1 MRIINTGLLIA
12 LSSIIVSADIP
23 KIDSSNWKSD
33 PSKHGMTAKEFIQA
47 ESRAF
52 LGDFID
58 RNGINKWFHFT
69 NLANKD
75 DKWVVS
81 PNNDTIYSIVTV
93 NASKGF
99 KLVVPKVEKNRFV
112 SIHIVDENHM
122 SPFYLYGGGEY
133 TFTADQFE
141 SDFVAVGIRM
151 GTDGTAADVKHIVE
165 NLQPKYLIVGAE
177 DNANIIRPDLKKMV
191 KVRTAMISEY
201 DKLDNTFGAMVEHTS
216 KVTDWEKF
224 TYVTAGAWGLSPD
237 HTAMYAPYT
246 LEGVKGNKCYTAIYP
261 AVPVDAFFSIT
272 VYGQDKFLMADHDNI
287 VSSNQK
293 AIVNKDGSFTV
304 IYGDMD
310 CKVEGK
316 NFLYTP
322 EDNWSFLMRAYKPDV
337 EAFKKYK
344 LPEIQPLATVKPTA
358 VTMKNYVVAESDWY
372 FDGVQKKVGVN
383 VWMHDDPVSKD
394 NQQVI
399 RSNRDVVY
407 SIAIVDVSKGA
418 TFTVPKSNEFQ
429 AIHIIDEAHLF
440 HQVVLSGES
449 LHVTAND
456 IEGEYV
462 YLLARTRDN
471 GDFADTKARQ
481 KALHFEAKA
490 NRPYKA
496 KGFNADEVIA
506 FREELVRQV
515 NSGEQPIAGH
525 DAFGKTMADVD
536 PHNYLYAAAYGW
548 AGLPMT
554 TAQYVPLQ
562 ITSDECQTWTVEK
575 PGLDWKNNGYMSAT
589 FYGAD
594 GWIKVDDFYIPHTEM
609 KDNGDTFSF
618 TTNCKKGAGNA
629 TVEKG
634 GNLLIRMYLPID
646 AWDVKKTADS
656 MYKVKGVSTK

>member
-1 MRIINTGLLIA
+1 M
-12 LSSIIVSADIP
+12 SIIATFAFA
-23 KIDSSNWKSD
+23 
-33 PSKHGMTAKEFIQA
+33 TA
-47 ESRAF
+47 
-52 LGDFID
+52 
-58 RNGINKWFHFT
+58 
-69 NLANKD
+69 
-75 DKWVVS
+75 
-81 PNNDTIYSIVTV
+81 
-93 NASKGF
+93 
-99 KLVVPKVEKNRFV
+99 
-112 SIHIVDENHM
+112 
-122 SPFYLYGGGEY
+122 
-133 TFTADQFE
+133 
-141 SDFVAVGIRM
+141 
-151 GTDGTAADVKHIVE
+151 
-165 NLQPKYLIVGAE
+165 
-177 DNANIIRPDLKKMV
+177 
-191 KVRTAMISEY
+191 
-201 DKLDNTFGAMVEHTS
+201 
-216 KVTDWEKF
+216 
-224 TYVTAGAWGLSPD
+224 
-237 HTAMYAPYT
+237 
-246 LEGVKGNKCYTAIYP
+246 
-261 AVPVDAFFSIT
+261 
-272 VYGQDKFLMADHDNI
+272 
-287 VSSNQK
+287 
-293 AIVNKDGSFTV
+293 
-304 IYGDMD
+304 
-310 CKVEGK
+310 
-316 NFLYTP
+316 
-322 EDNWSFLMRAYKPDV
+322 
-337 EAFKKYK
+337 
-344 LPEIQPLATVKPTA
+344 TA
-358 VTMKNYVVAESDWY
+358 VTMENYVVAESDWY
-372 FDGVQKKVGVN
+372 FDGVQKKVGTN

-440 HQVVLSGES
+440 HQVVLGGES

-471 GDFADTKARQ
+471 GDFSDTKARQ

-496 KGFNADEVIA
+496 KGFNANDVVA

-548 AGLPMT
+548 GGLPMT
-554 TAQYVPLQ
+554 TAQYVALQ
-562 ITSDECQTWTVEK
+562 VTSDECQTWTVDK

-634 GNLLIRMYLPID
+634 GNFLIRMYLPID
-646 AWDVKKTADS
+646 AWKVKKIADKMFS
-656 MYKVKGVSTK
+656 PKGVPTAK